1 MSLLK
6 SWTTLALIVFVIMQ
20 WLLAAQLEDQLTKN
34 LLGFALWVAFLPL
47 LLYLER
53 RRSKSDD

>member
-1 MSLLK
+1 M
-6 SWTTLALIVFVIMQ
+6 ALIVFVIMQ

-53 RRSKSDD
+53 RRLKSDD